1 MPYAEE
7 SGKVDAARAFLLGNL
22 IETHLPLS
30 DAEREALRIQ
40 LEQEGDTTMDVTE
53 LTWAGQIDLRVSL
66 RVKRDDIRRVVQR
79 RFGQVTP
86 QVEAF
91 IAATETEEDLDALLD
106 RAVVAR
112 TEDELHGS
120 QSG

>member
-1 MPYAEE
+1 V
-7 SGKVDAARAFLLGNL
+7 KN
-22 IETHLPLS
+22 
-30 DAEREALRIQ
+30 
-40 LEQEGDTTMDVTE
+40 GDTTMDVTE

-86 QVEAF
+86 QLESI

-106 RAVVAR
+106 RAAVAR
-112 TEDELHGS
+112 TEDELYGK